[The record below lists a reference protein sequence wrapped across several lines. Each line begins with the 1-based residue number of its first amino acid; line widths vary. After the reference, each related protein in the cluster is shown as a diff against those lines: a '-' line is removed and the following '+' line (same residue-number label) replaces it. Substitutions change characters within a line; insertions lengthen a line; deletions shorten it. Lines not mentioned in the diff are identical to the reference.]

1 MLYAMLIYNAEGA
14 FDHLNPAE
22 REALLTQ
29 HRELQN
35 DSKAAEVFVAAS
47 KLMGPHTASIVRRK
61 GDSTSVQEG
70 PFAETNEVFVGF
82 YLLECANLEAA
93 VEWAKRI
100 PKATVEIRP
109 VSYFADHTG
118 KVVGE

>member
-1 MLYAMLIYNAEGA
+1 MLYAMLIYHAEGA
-14 FDHLNPAE
+14 FDHLEPEE
-22 REALLTQ
+22 RESLLTQ
-29 HRELQN
+29 HRELQR

-47 KLMGPHTASIVRRK
+47 QLMGTHTPTIVRRR
-61 GDSTSVQEG
+61 GESTSVQEG

-100 PKATVEIRP
+100 PRANVEIRP
-109 VSYFADHTG
+109 IAYFEDYNG